1 MMRKVKIQPAQPEQI
16 PCLQRLPDNPSRIHG
31 RSNCLPK
38 RLLLLYQNLDSD
50 GRHTIDRLSGLQ
62 QLGAEQSVDD
72 LAVSPAWRGQQITTQ
87 LLEAAHQ
94 AFPNCDFILEV
105 RESIKR
111 HATYTKSLAI
121 YKTVTANVTIRIH
134 RKRQF

>member
-16 PCLQRLPDNPSRIHG
+16 PLLAALARQSFPDPWSEQLFAEALASPYTKIWTAM
-31 RSNCLPK
+31 
-38 RLLLLYQNLDSD
+38 D
-50 GRHTIDRLSGLQ
+50 GTQLTGYLVLQ

-72 LAVSPAWRGQQITTQ
+72 LAVSPTWRGQ
-87 LLEAAHQ
+87 
-94 AFPNCDFILEV
+94 
-105 RESIKR
+105 